1 MKVTSHS
8 CRSQRNSI
16 PVSSSRF
23 VGWAVGIVVLLGLAA
38 NGSDRDTTKAFEQI
52 AEVSSRYFVELGTI
66 SVQYD
71 GLGNPFVELYP
82 GPDFASP
89 TSQRVLLLLT
99 KDCQRELR
107 LTEAQMAQLDVLETA
122 TTKAVSRISQQF
134 GGKGDDIGHLY
145 APIYQDAW
153 KTACEILRPHQQQRL
168 HQLLARS
175 FIRQYGWYQTL
186 SRPPFKEI
194 LEISSMQRSRIASEA
209 KRLLSEIRSEA
220 LKAEEEAVSDM
231 LAVLSADKRRTVK
244 ELLNPPLRIRR
255 PAIDLLIRNLERFSG
270 EPANKDAPKLGKERA
285 PSRSGLG
292 LKLAISRA
300 DQGRIILYL
309 QPVARR
315 SAHLFPSHTL
325 PMASTF
331 PVMMLMSEAVQEELE
346 LADFQKKKLV
356 EQLVKAGDVWKSNY
370 SALTRDFGHDAA
382 TETIQ
387 KLQET
392 FYQTM
397 IDELLPHQRKRLA
410 RIILLRQVRL
420 NGLAQVLAQRNLP
433 QVPALT
439 AGEVE
444 SLRKVAER
452 LAVELR
458 QKRVEWEERVER
470 RLLGQLDSRQRS
482 AVKKLIGPPLSYD
495 SSWLSLTLAQLRDG
509 NKSLADLYDAWRK
522 RGLR

>member
-1 MKVTSHS
+1 MTRKRRHS
-8 CRSQRNSI
+8 RFNWM
-16 PVSSSRF
+16 PVLSSRL
-23 VGWAVGIVVLLGLAA
+23 VGPAIGIVLLLLLAA
-38 NGSDRDTTKAFEQI
+38 NGDDRDIAKVFERI
-52 AEVSSRYFVELGTI
+52 AEVSSRYYVELGTI

-71 GLGNPFVELYP
+71 SLGNPFVELYP

-89 TSQRVLLLLT
+89 ASQRVLLLLT
-99 KDCQRELR
+99 KDCQRELG
-107 LTEAQMAQLDVLETA
+107 LSEVQMAQLDVLEAA
-122 TTKAVSRISQQF
+122 TTKAVTRISQQF
-134 GGKGDDIGHLY
+134 GDKGDDIGHLY

-153 KTACEILRPHQQQRL
+153 KTARGILRPHQQERL
-168 HQLLARS
+168 NQLLART
-175 FIRQYGWYQTL
+175 FICQYGWYQAL

-244 ELLNPPLRIRR
+244 ELLNPPLRNSR

-270 EPANKDAPKLGKERA
+270 ELANKDAPAVDRERP

-300 DQGRIILYL
+300 DQGRLIWFLR
-309 QPVARR
+309 PVARR
-315 SAHLFPSHTL
+315 SAHLSPSHTL

-346 LADFQKKKLV
+346 LAEFQKKTLEK
-356 EQLVKAGDVWKSNY
+356 QLVKAGEVWKSNY

-382 TETIQ
+382 TETIR

-392 FYQTM
+392 FYRTM
-397 IDELLPHQRKRLA
+397 IDELLPHQKKRLA

-433 QVPALT
+433 QVPPLT
-439 AGEVE
+439 AREIE
-444 SLRKVAER
+444 SLRKVAAR
-452 LAVELR
+452 LAVRLR
-458 QKRVEWEERVER
+458 QQRVEWEERVER
-470 RLLGQLDSRQRS
+470 RLLGQLDSEQR
-482 AVKKLIGPPLSYD
+482 AVLKKLIGPPLSCD

-509 NKSLADLYDAWRK
+509 NKSLPDLYDAWRK
-522 RGLR
+522 RGLC